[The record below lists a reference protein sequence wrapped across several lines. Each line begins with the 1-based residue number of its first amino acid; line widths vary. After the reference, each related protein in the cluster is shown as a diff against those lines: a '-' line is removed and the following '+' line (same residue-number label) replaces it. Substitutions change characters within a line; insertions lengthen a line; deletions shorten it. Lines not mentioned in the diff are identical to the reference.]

1 VFSPYKKLPAFH
13 NERKKKK
20 KGKKERKRSE
30 YTETKRAAQQPS
42 TDVLAAE
49 TRIFEKKKE
58 FRFRPIRK

>member
-49 TRIFEKKKE
+49 TRIF
-58 FRFRPIRK
+58 